1 MIWNADSGERFV
13 AALLLALFSSLL
25 CNMALRHYLKWKELP
40 PTAHITVAVAA
51 VFLCLH
57 GFSMEALRS
66 ILLCQVLIMAGACD
80 AATYEIPDF
89 LHLLIAMAGLMG
101 FQTLPA
107 LLGFLL
113 VPLPFLIAAVKT
125 DKIGGGDVKLM
136 AASGFALGVTGGVWM
151 MVWGLFMGLL
161 WNAAFRREKPS
172 IPLAPFLAFG
182 CFMVL
187 LST

>member
-1 MIWNADSGERFV
+1 MLWTNNMNLFV
-13 AALLLALFSSLL
+13 AALLFALFTGLF
-25 CNMALRHYLKWKELP
+25 CDMALRWYLKREKLP
-40 PTAHITVAVAA
+40 YTAYVTVAVAA

-57 GFSMEALRS
+57 GFSMEALRA
-66 ILLCQVLIMAGACD
+66 ILLCQILILAGACD

-89 LHLLIAMAGLMG
+89 LHLLIAMVGLIG

-107 LLGFLL
+107 FLGVVL

-136 AASGFALGVTGGVWM
+136 AASGFAIGVTGGVWM
-151 MVWGLFMGLL
+151 MIWGLSMGLL
-161 WNAAFRREKPS
+161 WNAAFRRDKPI

-182 CFMVL
+182 CFMTL
-187 LST
+187 MPT

>member
-1 MIWNADSGERFV
+1 MLWTNNMVLFI
-13 AALLLALFSSLL
+13 AALLFALFTGLF
-25 CNMALRHYLKWKELP
+25 CDMALRRYLKREKLTY
-40 PTAHITVAVAA
+40 TAHIMVAVTA

-66 ILLCQVLIMAGACD
+66 ILLCQILIMAGTCD

-89 LHLLIAMAGLMG
+89 LHLLIVMVGLVE

-107 LLGFLL
+107 FLGFVL

-161 WNAAFRREKPS
+161 WNAAFRRETPS

-182 CFMVL
+182 CFMAL
-187 LST
+187 LPT

>member
-1 MIWNADSGERFV
+1 MLWTDSLDLFI
-13 AALLLALFSSLL
+13 AALLSALFGGLL
-25 CNMALRHYLKWKELP
+25 CDMALRRYLKQEELP
-40 PTAHITVAVAA
+40 HTAHITMAVAA
-51 VFLCLH
+51 VLLCLH

-66 ILLCQVLIMAGACD
+66 ILLCEVLILAGACD

-89 LHLLIAMAGLMG
+89 LHLLIAMAGLIG

-107 LLGFLL
+107 LLGFVL

-151 MVWGLFMGLL
+151 MILGLSMGLL

-182 CFMVL
+182 CFMAL
-187 LST
+187 MPT

>member
-1 MIWNADSGERFV
+1 MLWIDDIDLFV
-13 AALLLALFSSLL
+13 AALLFALFAGLL
-25 CNMALRHYLKWKELP
+25 CDMALRRYLKREELP
-40 PTAHITVAVAA
+40 HTAHITMAVAA
-51 VFLCLH
+51 VFLCLY

-66 ILLCQVLIMAGACD
+66 ILLCQILILAGTCD
-80 AATYEIPDF
+80 AAAYEIPDF
-89 LHLLIAMAGLMG
+89 LHLLIAMAGLVG

-107 LLGFLL
+107 LLGFVL

-151 MVWGLFMGLL
+151 MIWGLFMGLL

-182 CFMVL
+182 CFMAL
-187 LST
+187 MPT

>member
-25 CNMALRHYLKWKELP
+25 CNMALRYYLKREELP
-40 PTAHITVAVAA
+40 PTAYITVAVVA

-66 ILLCQVLIMAGACD
+66 ILLCQVLIIAGVCD

-89 LHLLIAMAGLMG
+89 LHLLIAMAGLVG

-107 LLGFLL
+107 CWALCWF
-113 VPLPFLIAAVKT
+113 PFH
-125 DKIGGGDVKLM
+125 
-136 AASGFALGVTGGVWM
+136 F
-151 MVWGLFMGLL
+151 
-161 WNAAFRREKPS
+161 
-172 IPLAPFLAFG
+172 
-182 CFMVL
+182 
-187 LST
+187 

>member
-1 MIWNADSGERFV
+1 MLWTDNVDLFI
-13 AALLLALFSSLL
+13 AALLFALFAGLL
-25 CNMALRHYLKWKELP
+25 CDMALCWYLKQKELP
-40 PTAHITVAVAA
+40 HTAHITVAVAA

-57 GFSMEALRS
+57 GFSAEALRS

-89 LHLLIAMAGLMG
+89 LHLLIAMTGLIG

-107 LLGFLL
+107 LLGFAL
-113 VPLPFLIAAVKT
+113 VPLPFLAAAVKT

-151 MVWGLFMGLL
+151 MIWGLFMGLL

-182 CFMVL
+182 CFMAL
-187 LST
+187 MPT

>member
-1 MIWNADSGERFV
+1 MRWNGNTLNLF
-13 AALLLALFSSLL
+13 LAYLLFSLFAGLL
-25 CNMALRHYLKWKELP
+25 CDMALRHYLKRDELP
-40 PTAHITVAVAA
+40 FTAHLTVAVAA

-89 LHLLIAMAGLMG
+89 LHLLIAMAGLVG

-182 CFMVL
+182 CFMAL
-187 LST
+187 LPT